1 MRIITFLILVNIIFL
16 PIKAQIE
23 ERVVEGCIMSLN
35 DSDIKK
41 PVLNATVSIFEL
53 PDSVFIK
60 GGITDE
66 SGRFAIRYEVD
77 KSAKT
82 FLKISH
88 IGLSEK
94 IHILSN
100 LKQENVTISL
110 PKESIILDEVFVVAA
125 KPQIIQ
131 KRDTTI
137 INTEA
142 FKIPLNSYLD
152 GFLSRIPGMIYDK
165 QTGILTYNGRQI
177 QAIRLNGKPFFDG
190 DMQTALQRLPTFYI
204 DKINI
209 YQSHSNNNRSENLF
223 VLDLKTKAT
232 FNGVY
237 LNSIEGG
244 YGSNDKQCMKI
255 QTDYFQED
263 GTNLSFY
270 GGRSNKDLHN
280 KYDGNMSH
288 KVGINGYK
296 QVNERFTIAG
306 SINYNHLKNGAY
318 SDKYEEQYLTP
329 NNFYSFTR
337 NTNINKN
344 SNLTYRTFIDWK
356 LNNNTNFLIDVGYDY
371 TKNNSSNDNQTLML
385 NRYSELL
392 KYDWDGISD
401 SVKINKNDFN
411 MKNENTNHIYQLTG
425 KWMQRIT
432 DKVHSELIIDYSNV
446 ITEGKDI
453 SKSSISYYNIDS
465 LYNNTQYSLT
475 LNRNFDITT
484 SLSLSYEI
492 KKNILFQPYYSI
504 SYWKENRTR
513 NVFCLDN
520 KENNYNYID
529 SLSSNTRSN
538 SIAHNIGLKF
548 KYKSKCWNVE
558 SNFQYSPLRRKID
571 QLYCDYSTDS
581 VISSYDIK
589 YDLISSWTKKNIY
602 LSLYYKGYTNQ
613 PELGMMLSVKNTSNP
628 LNVYRGNPFLKRIF
642 LHSLGGSMS
651 GLLGFSSYIN
661 FEIKSNDITE
671 HILYNSETGYK
682 EITPTNI
689 NGNWNLK
696 SGISWNKTFKLFTLS
711 VNNNIYYN
719 NKVLSIC
726 EIPSNIAS
734 NSITNDLG
742 LNVKGGISYKP
753 IWGNLD
759 LYGEH
764 SFYRSVNSLEQY
776 KMSIMNYKIGLNGVI
791 DILKNLQLDSN
802 YYYLHRYGNKVDASL
817 KSEMLWDI
825 NVIYKPLK
833 KQNLILTFSWIDIL
847 SQRKNV
853 VLSSTADK
861 FYEYKTNQ
869 IPTFIILSLKYDF
882 ELGREKKN
890 N

>member
-1 MRIITFLILVNIIFL
+1 
-16 PIKAQIE
+16 
-23 ERVVEGCIMSLN
+23 
-35 DSDIKK
+35 
-41 PVLNATVSIFEL
+41 
-53 PDSVFIK
+53 
-60 GGITDE
+60 
-66 SGRFAIRYEVD
+66 
-77 KSAKT
+77 
-82 FLKISH
+82 
-88 IGLSEK
+88 
-94 IHILSN
+94 
-100 LKQENVTISL
+100 
-110 PKESIILDEVFVVAA
+110 
-125 KPQIIQ
+125 
-131 KRDTTI
+131 
-137 INTEA
+137 
-142 FKIPLNSYLD
+142 
-152 GFLSRIPGMIYDK
+152 
-165 QTGILTYNGRQI
+165 
-177 QAIRLNGKPFFDG
+177 
-190 DMQTALQRLPTFYI
+190 
-204 DKINI
+204 
-209 YQSHSNNNRSENLF
+209 
-223 VLDLKTKAT
+223 
-232 FNGVY
+232 
-237 LNSIEGG
+237 
-244 YGSNDKQCMKI
+244 MKI
-255 QTDYFQED
+255 QTNYFQED

-270 GGRSNKDLHN
+270 GERSNKDLYD

-296 QVNERFTIAG
+296 QVNEQFTIAG
-306 SINYNHLKNGAY
+306 SINYNHIKNGAY
-318 SDKYEEQYLTP
+318 SDKYEEQYLSP

-337 NTNINKN
+337 NTNINRN
-344 SNLTYRTFIDWK
+344 SNLTYRMFIDWK

-371 TKNNSSNDNQTLML
+371 SKNNSSNDNQTLML

-425 KWMQRIT
+425 KWMQRVT

-446 ITEGKDI
+446 ITKGNDI

-465 LYNNTQYSLT
+465 LYNSTQYSLT
-475 LNRNFDITT
+475 PNRSFDITT

-492 KKNILFQPYYSI
+492 KKNILLQPYYTI
-504 SYWKENRTR
+504 SHWKENRTR
-513 NVFCLDN
+513 NVFSLDN

-538 SIAHNIGLKF
+538 STTHNIGLKF
-548 KYKSKCWNVE
+548 KYKSKRWNVE
-558 SNFQYSPLRRKID
+558 SNFQYSPLRRMID
-571 QLYCDYSTDS
+571 QFYCDYRTDS

-589 YDLISSWTKKNIY
+589 YDLTSSWSKNNIY
-602 LSLYYKGYTNQ
+602 LLLYCKGYTSQ

-628 LNVYRGNPFLKRIF
+628 LNVYRGNPFLKRTF
-642 LHSLGGSMS
+642 LHSLGGSIS
-651 GLLGFSSYIN
+651 GLLGFSSYLN

-671 HILYNSETGYK
+671 RILYNSETGYK

-711 VNNNIYYN
+711 VNNSIYYN

-726 EIPSNIAS
+726 EIPSNIAT

-742 LNVKGGISYKP
+742 LNVRGKISYKP

-802 YYYLHRYGNKVDASL
+802 YYYLHRYGDNVDASL

-825 NVIYKPLK
+825 NVIYKPLE

-869 IPTFIILSLKYDF
+869 IPTFILLSLKYDF
-882 ELGREKKN
+882 ELGRKNKK
-890 N
+890 

>member
-1 MRIITFLILVNIIFL
+1 MRIITFLILVNIILL

-23 ERVVEGCIMSLN
+23 ERVVEGYIMSLN

-66 SGRFAIRYEVD
+66 SGRFVIRYEVD
-77 KSAKT
+77 KFAKT
-82 FLKISH
+82 FLKISY

-110 PKESIILDEVFVVAA
+110 PKESIILDEVCVVAA

-137 INTEA
+137 VNTEA

-152 GFLSRIPGMIYDK
+152 GFISRIPGMIYDK

-190 DMQTALQRLPTFYI
+190 DMQAALQRLPTFYI

-209 YQSHSNNNRSENLF
+209 YQSHSNNNESENLF
-223 VLDLKTKAT
+223 VLDLKTKAI

-244 YGSNDKQCMKI
+244 YGSSDKQCMKI
-255 QTDYFQED
+255 QTNYFQED

-270 GGRSNKDLHN
+270 GERSNKDLYN

-296 QVNERFTIAG
+296 QVNEQFTIAG
-306 SINYNHLKNGAY
+306 SINYNHIKNGAY
-318 SDKYEEQYLTP
+318 SDKYEEQYLSP
-329 NNFYSFTR
+329 NNFYSFTH
-337 NTNINKN
+337 NTNINRN

-371 TKNNSSNDNQTLML
+371 SKNSSSNDNQTLML

-446 ITEGKDI
+446 ITKGNDI

-465 LYNNTQYSLT
+465 LYNSTQYSLT
-475 LNRNFDITT
+475 PNRSFDITT

-492 KKNILFQPYYSI
+492 KKNILLQPYYAI

-513 NVFCLDN
+513 NVFSLDN

-538 SIAHNIGLKF
+538 STAHNIGLKF
-548 KYKSKCWNVE
+548 KYKSKRWDVE
-558 SNFQYSPLRRKID
+558 SNFQYSPLRRMID
-571 QLYCDYSTDS
+571 QFYCDYRTDS

-589 YDLISSWTKKNIY
+589 YDLTSSWSKNNIY
-602 LSLYYKGYTNQ
+602 LLLYYKGYTSQ

-628 LNVYRGNPFLKRIF
+628 LNVYRGNPFLKRTF
-642 LHSLGGSMS
+642 LHSLGGSIS
-651 GLLGFSSYIN
+651 GLLGFSSYLN

-671 HILYNSETGYK
+671 RILYNSETGYK

-711 VNNNIYYN
+711 VNNSIYYN

-726 EIPSNIAS
+726 EIPSNIAT

-742 LNVKGGISYKP
+742 LNVRGKISYKP

-759 LYGEH
+759 LYGEY

-802 YYYLHRYGNKVDASL
+802 YYYLHRYGDNVDASL

-869 IPTFIILSLKYDF
+869 IPTFILLSLKYDF
-882 ELGREKKN
+882 ELGRKNKK
-890 N
+890 